1 MTARTDLPR
10 LTVLD
15 RYIVRSILGGVGLVV
30 LVLLALGAVFL
41 FMNQQDDIGVGSYS
55 TIDALFFVL
64 LNLPAQAWE
73 LLPISALIGSLLAL
87 GNLARD
93 SELTVMRAA
102 GLSVWRITRA
112 AGIAAALLGLIAALL
127 GELVGPPLQDL
138 ARQQKAFSKFAN
150 VSFTGSSG
158 AWIRD
163 GNLILNVERQTGDA
177 RFGGM
182 MLYELGPDRRLAA
195 LGRAATASEDATGKW
210 RLGSYVETRFDGD
223 RAIANRLPS
232 RALESNVSA
241 EFLGIAARSPTQ
253 LPVVD
258 LVRMVEHLE
267 SNELDARAP
276 TFALWSRVARLF
288 AVAFGVLLALPFVFG
303 SLRAA
308 GAGTRVALGFVVG
321 IGLFILQ
328 RTLESGVVV
337 FNAPPVL
344 LAWIPTA
351 LMATLAVTLISR
363 TR

>member
-1 MTARTDLPR
+1 MSITQAVPR
-10 LTVLD
+10 FTVLD
-15 RYIVRSILGGVGLVV
+15 RYLVRSILESVALVV

-41 FMNQQDDIGVGSYS
+41 FMNQQDDIGVGNYS
-55 TIDALFFVL
+55 AWDAMVFVL

-93 SELTVMRAA
+93 SELTVMRAS
-102 GLSVWRITRA
+102 GLSVWRLARA
-112 AGIAAALLGLIAALL
+112 AGIAAVLLWMTAALL
-127 GELVGPPLQDL
+127 GEVVGPPLQDL
-138 ARQQKAFSKFAN
+138 ARQQKAFSKFSN
-150 VSFTGSSG
+150 VSFTGASG

-163 GNLILNVERQTGDA
+163 GNLILNVERQTGDT

-182 MLYELGPDRRLAA
+182 MLYEFGPDRRLAA
-195 LGRAATASEDATGKW
+195 LGRAATASENTAGQW
-210 RLGSYVETRFDGD
+210 RLDSYVETRFSGD
-223 RAIANRLPS
+223 RVVASRLPS

-241 EFLGIAARSPTQ
+241 GFLGIAARSPTQ
-253 LPVVD
+253 LPIAD
-258 LVRMVEHLE
+258 LVRMVDHLE
-267 SNELDARAP
+267 ANELDARAP
-276 TFALWSRVARLF
+276 TFALWSRIARLF

-308 GAGTRVALGFVVG
+308 GAGTRVALGLVVG

-337 FNAPPVL
+337 FDAPPVL

-351 LMATLAVTLISR
+351 LMATLAIVLIAR